1 MKKADEHAQIVAGC
15 GFSALGDHELILLR
29 RHSRR
34 SLGWGVA
41 MRKFLGIACSMI
53 LALAIAD
60 IGAGK
65 APVDG
70 ISVAQYYGKGKAPIG
85 KGKGKAPPPPVVTKG

>member
-1 MKKADEHAQIVAGC
+1 
-15 GFSALGDHELILLR
+15 
-29 RHSRR
+29 
-34 SLGWGVA
+34 
-41 MRKFLGIACSMI
+41 MRKLLGVACSMI

-65 APVDG
+65 APVEG

-85 KGKGKAPPPPVVTKG
+85 KGKAPPPPVVTKG

>member
-1 MKKADEHAQIVAGC
+1 
-15 GFSALGDHELILLR
+15 
-29 RHSRR
+29 
-34 SLGWGVA
+34 
-41 MRKFLGIACSMI
+41 MRKLLGIACSMI

-65 APVDG
+65 APIEG

-85 KGKGKAPPPPVVTKG
+85 KGKAPPPSVVTKG